1 MSKRTTS
8 NTSASSKIKQY
19 FLDFKILKDNSV
31 SFWGVQLVNFLDLSA
46 YFAMISILTLFL
58 IENIGM
64 SEINSGYTVGAFS
77 SVITLSLLFSG
88 FITDILGIKKS
99 LIIAM
104 TIQGVCRIG
113 LVACGFMP
121 ELPGREWIVVI
132 LLMLSAPG
140 MAMTSTAYQ
149 TANKRF
155 STERSRGA
163 SYNVWYLIMNLGG
176 VVGGLSVDLVRKTLE
191 LDITYILALGIIAA
205 VLSVIASLFLI
216 RKIDEHDEDVESEET
231 ENITAWQRVKGL
243 FTQSAFWRFIA
254 LMFSLL
260 GVRAVYAYL
269 YLLLPLYWV
278 RVIEQ
283 VSGEKTDMGFLQ
295 AINPFIIFIGLIL
308 IIPFSNKFNVFK
320 MLVFGAMISALS
332 LLFLVVPW
340 ELIGDD
346 MARSY
351 YLMSIGMLVLLS
363 LGEVFWSPKLYE
375 YTASIAPKGQ
385 EGSYLGLSMM
395 PWFLAKLVVSAMSG
409 HMLVRWVPEGVGE
422 KLLAG
427 ELSFWD
433 RPEAM
438 WLILFIWAIS
448 GPILA
453 WLFRGW
459 LNNKSLN
466 ETEYEQGIDAET
478 VPQVAN

>member
-295 AINPFIIFIGLIL
+295 AIPFQ
-308 IIPFSNKFNVFK
+308 
-320 MLVFGAMISALS
+320 
-332 LLFLVVPW
+332 VV
-340 ELIGDD
+340 
-346 MARSY
+346 
-351 YLMSIGMLVLLS
+351 
-363 LGEVFWSPKLYE
+363 
-375 YTASIAPKGQ
+375 
-385 EGSYLGLSMM
+385 
-395 PWFLAKLVVSAMSG
+395 LA
-409 HMLVRWVPEGVGE
+409 
-422 KLLAG
+422 
-427 ELSFWD
+427 
-433 RPEAM
+433 
-438 WLILFIWAIS
+438 
-448 GPILA
+448 
-453 WLFRGW
+453 
-459 LNNKSLN
+459 
-466 ETEYEQGIDAET
+466 
-478 VPQVAN
+478 